1 MLNSLRAII
10 QEVHSESD
18 LRRVLE
24 LMVERI
30 HEAMGVDV
38 CSVYLCDEENDRHLL
53 VASHGLKQDMIGKA
67 SLKKGKGLVS
77 YVAGRAEPINLKN
90 ARLHPRF
97 ELIEGIGEE
106 IFPSFLGVPLI
117 AARRVLGV
125 LVVQGQEETRF
136 NEQEEAF
143 LVTLAAQLS
152 GIIAHT
158 DAMGGVPFVLQ
169 PSIPQIP
176 VDARYTGLRGA
187 PGIAHAR
194 AMVVQAPL
202 QLESITRRRI
212 TEIDEELERFDRALA
227 QARHEI
233 ATLAERLEGRVGKDE
248 QAVFDAYQ
256 HMLDDN
262 SLPLEIRNK
271 IREGNW
277 AQGAL
282 LDVVSEHS
290 RAFVNFEDE
299 YLRERGADVR
309 SIGRRLLDGLTEIN
323 HERQDVSEGVI
334 IIGEEITAD
343 IVAGFDEAHLEGIV
357 SARGSANSHLAI
369 LARALNVPT
378 VVGAVDLPILDLEG
392 QELIVDGHYGRVF
405 ANPSTH
411 LTQYFESLISEEA
424 EFNHEL
430 MALKNEPCITR
441 DGLRVRLWVN
451 IGLSSDLTR
460 SLDMGAEGI
469 GLFRTE
475 VPFMTSD
482 TFPTEEEQRLIYR
495 EQMEAFEPRPVTI
508 RTLDIGGDKSLSY
521 FPISE
526 DNPFLGWRGIRVMLD
541 HPDIFIAQT
550 RAMIAANAGL
560 ECPLRI
566 MLPMISNL
574 LEVAEAKALIAR
586 AYEEIRDEGL
596 DVKPPQV
603 GVMIEVPAAVYQADA
618 LAKCVD
624 FLAVGSNDLTQYMLA
639 VDRNNSRVAGLYQE
653 LHPAVIR
660 ALREVALAAHA
671 ESKPIGICGEMAG
684 TAPGAILLI
693 AMGYD
698 VLSMNAASIPRI
710 KWVLRQVGLIQ
721 ARRMLARVLRMSNAE
736 EVSRFMQ
743 EKIRAMGLERMMPR
757 QLPGSLAERV
767 PDGGA
772 HT

>member
-10 QEVHSESD
+10 QEVHSESETAS
-18 LRRVLE
+18 VLE
-24 LMVERI
+24 IIVERI

-38 CSVYLCDEENDRHLL
+38 CSVYLCDDENDRHLL
-53 VASHGLKQDMIGKA
+53 VASHGLNPDLVGKA
-67 SLKKGKGLVS
+67 FLKKGEGLVS

-90 ARLHPRF
+90 AKLHPRF
-97 ELIEGIGEE
+97 KLIEQSGEE
-106 IFPSFLGVPLI
+106 IFPSYLGVPLI
-117 AARRVLGV
+117 SARRVQGV
-125 LVVQGQEETRF
+125 LVVQGQDERRF

-143 LVTLAAQLS
+143 LVTLAAQLA
-152 GIIAHT
+152 GIIAHA
-158 DAMGGVPFVLQ
+158 DAMSGVPFVHQ
-169 PSIPQIP
+169 PSTPQLP
-176 VDARYTGLRGA
+176 LDARYMGVRGA

-194 AMVVQAPL
+194 AIVVQAPI
-202 QLESITRRRI
+202 QPESVTRRKVKD
-212 TEIDEELERFDRALA
+212 IDEELARFDRALE
-227 QARHEI
+227 QSRQEI
-233 ATLAERLEGRVGKDE
+233 ATLAGRLEGRVGRDE

-290 RAFVNFEDE
+290 RAFANFEDE
-299 YLRERGADVR
+299 YLRERAADVR
-309 SIGRRLLDGLTEIN
+309 SIGRRLLDGLTEIS
-323 HERQDVSEGVI
+323 HEHRDLSDGVI

-343 IVAGFDEAHLEGIV
+343 IVAGFDEKYLKGIV
-357 SARGSANSHLAI
+357 SARGSANSHVAI

-405 ANPSTH
+405 ANPSKH
-411 LTQYFESLISEEA
+411 LTEYFETLIDEEA

-430 MALKNEPCITR
+430 MALKDEPCETR
-441 DGLRVRLWVN
+441 DGLRIRLWVN

-469 GLFRTE
+469 GLYRTE
-475 VPFMTSD
+475 VPFMTSN
-482 TFPTEEEQRLIYR
+482 TFPTEEEQRIIYR
-495 EQMEAFEPRPVTI
+495 EQMEVFEPRPVTI
-508 RTLDIGGDKSLSY
+508 RTLDIGGDKSLNY

-526 DNPFLGWRGIRVMLD
+526 DNPFLGWRGIRVTLD
-541 HPDIFIAQT
+541 HPDIFMAQA

-560 ECPLRI
+560 NCPLRI
-566 MLPMISNL
+566 MLPMITNL
-574 LEVAEAKALIAR
+574 LEVQEAYALIDR
-586 AYEEIRDEGL
+586 AYQEIREEGV
-596 DVKPPQV
+596 DVKVPQV
-603 GVMIEVPAAVYQADA
+603 GVMIEVPAAVYQAKEIA
-618 LAKCVD
+618 SKVD

-639 VDRNNSRVAGLYQE
+639 VDRNNARVADLYQE
-653 LHPAVIR
+653 LHPAVIS
-660 ALREVALAAHA
+660 ALREVAVAAHT

-698 VLSMNAASIPRI
+698 VLSMNAANIPRI
-710 KWVLRQVGLIQ
+710 KWVLRQISLMQ
-721 ARRMLARVLRMSNAE
+721 ARRILARVLRMSDAKE
-736 EVSRFMQ
+736 IADFMQ
-743 EKIRAMGLERMMPR
+743 DQIRALGLERMMPR
-757 QLPGSLAERV
+757 HLPSSV
-767 PDGGA
+767 SSVQ
-772 HT
+772 

>member
-10 QEVHSESD
+10 QEVHSEGD
-18 LRRVLE
+18 LGRVLE
-24 LMVERI
+24 IVVERI

-38 CSVYLCDEENDRHLL
+38 CSVYLRDDENERYLL
-53 VASHGLKQDMIGKA
+53 VASHGLNPDAIGKA
-67 SLKKGKGLVS
+67 FLKKGEGLVS

-90 ARLHPRF
+90 AKLHPRF
-97 ELIEGIGEE
+97 KLLEGSGEE
-106 IFPSFLGVPLI
+106 VFPSFLGVPLI
-117 AARRVLGV
+117 SSRRTRGV
-125 LVVQGQEETRF
+125 IVVQGQDERRF

-143 LVTLAAQLS
+143 LVTLGAQLA
-152 GIIAHT
+152 GIVAHA
-158 DAMGGVPFVLQ
+158 DAMGGVPWVLQ
-169 PSIPQIP
+169 PSSPQIP
-176 VDARYTGLRGA
+176 VDARFTGVRGA

-194 AMVVQAPL
+194 AIVVQAPI
-202 QLESITRRRI
+202 QPESATRRKVSNV
-212 TEIDEELERFDRALA
+212 EEELAHFDRALE
-227 QARHEI
+227 QAREEI
-233 ATLAERLEGRVGKDE
+233 ASLAKRLTGRIGKDE

-262 SLPLEIRNK
+262 SLPLEIRIK

-290 RAFVNFEDE
+290 RAFANFEDE
-299 YLRERGADVR
+299 YLRERAADVR
-309 SIGRRLLDGLTEIN
+309 SIGRRLLDGLTEIS
-323 HERQDVSEGVI
+323 HEDRDLSDGVI

-343 IVAGFDEAHLEGIV
+343 IVAGFEEKHLKGIV
-357 SARGSANSHLAI
+357 SARGSANSHVAI

-405 ANPSTH
+405 ANPSRP
-411 LTQYFESLISEEA
+411 LTEYFESRILEEA

-430 MALKNEPCITR
+430 MALKNEPCETQ
-441 DGLRVRLWVN
+441 DGLRIRLWVN

-475 VPFMTSD
+475 VPFMTSP
-482 TFPTEEEQRLIYR
+482 TFPTEEDQRVIYR

-508 RTLDIGGDKSLSY
+508 RTLDIGGDKSLNY
-521 FPISE
+521 FPIVE
-526 DNPFLGWRGIRVMLD
+526 DNPFLGWRGIRVTLD
-541 HPDIFIAQT
+541 RPDIFIAQA
-550 RAMIAANAGL
+550 RAMIAANSGL
-560 ECPLRI
+560 KCQLRI

-574 LEVAEAKALIAR
+574 LEVEEALKLIDR
-586 AYEEIRDEGL
+586 AYSEIREEGVE
-596 DVKPPQV
+596 VKQPQV
-603 GVMIEVPAAVYQADA
+603 GVMIEVPAAVFQAREI
-618 LAKCVD
+618 AKKVD

-639 VDRNNSRVAGLYQE
+639 VDRNNSRVAELYQE
-653 LHPAVIR
+653 LHPAVIW
-660 ALREVALAAHA
+660 ALREVAVAAHS

-710 KWVLRQVGLIQ
+710 KWVLRQVTLMQ
-721 ARRMLARVLRMSNAE
+721 ARRALARVLHMANAE
-736 EVSRFMQ
+736 EINAFMHDQIVSL
-743 EKIRAMGLERMMPR
+743 GLERMMPR
-757 QLPGSLAERV
+757 HIPDSAEV
-767 PDGGA
+767 Q
-772 HT
+772 

>member
-10 QEVHSESD
+10 QEVHSESE
-18 LRRVLE
+18 LGRVLD
-24 LMVERI
+24 LIVERI

-38 CSVYLCDEENDRHLL
+38 CSVYLCDDENDRHLL
-53 VASHGLKQDMIGKA
+53 VASHGLEESAVGNA
-67 SLKKGKGLVS
+67 ALKKGEGLVS
-77 YVAGRAEPINLKN
+77 YVAGRAEPINLRN
-90 ARLHPRF
+90 AKLHPRF
-97 ELIEGIGEE
+97 KLIKGIGEE

-117 AARRVLGV
+117 SARRVHGV
-125 LVVQGQEETRF
+125 LVVQGQEERRF

-143 LVTLAAQLS
+143 LVTLGAQLA
-152 GIIAHT
+152 GIIAHA
-158 DAMGGVPFVLQ
+158 DAMSGVPFVHQ
-169 PSIPQIP
+169 PSPPHVP
-176 VDARYTGLRGA
+176 VDARYMGLRGA

-194 AMVVQAPL
+194 AIVVQAPI
-202 QLESITRRRI
+202 QPESVTRRRVAN
-212 TEIDEELERFDRALA
+212 IDEELERFERALT
-227 QARHEI
+227 QAREQI
-233 ATLAERLEGRVGKDE
+233 AALADRLEGRVGKDE

-262 SLPLEIRNK
+262 SLPAEIRNK

-290 RAFVNFEDE
+290 RAFANFEDE
-299 YLRERGADVR
+299 YLRERAADVR
-309 SIGRRLLDGLTEIN
+309 SIGRRLLDGLTEIS
-323 HERQDVSEGVI
+323 HEQRNLSDGVV

-343 IVAGFDEAHLEGIV
+343 IVAGFDEKYLKGIV
-357 SARGSANSHLAI
+357 STRGSANSHVAI

-405 ANPSTH
+405 ANPSKA
-411 LTQYFESLISEEA
+411 LVEYFDSVIQEEA

-430 MALKNEPCITR
+430 KALKDEACETR
-441 DGLRVRLWVN
+441 DGLRIRLWVN

-475 VPFMTSD
+475 VPFMTSQ

-495 EQMEAFEPRPVTI
+495 EQMEAFNPRPVTI

-521 FPISE
+521 FPIRE
-526 DNPFLGWRGIRVMLD
+526 DNPFLGWRGIRVTLD
-541 HPDIFIAQT
+541 HPDIFIAQA

-560 ECPLRI
+560 ECQLRI

-574 LEVAEAKALIAR
+574 LEVEEASALIDR
-586 AYEEIRDEGL
+586 AYEEICEEGL
-596 DVKPPQV
+596 KVKRPQV
-603 GVMIEVPAAVYQADA
+603 GAMIEVPAAVYQARLIA
-618 LAKCVD
+618 AKLD

-639 VDRNNSRVAGLYQE
+639 VDRNNSRVAGLYRE
-653 LHPAVIR
+653 LHPAVIW
-660 ALREVALAAHA
+660 ALREVAVAAHQ

-684 TAPGAILLI
+684 SASGAILLV

-698 VLSMNAASIPRI
+698 VLSMNASNIPRI
-710 KWVLRQVGLIQ
+710 KWVLRQISLMQ
-721 ARRMLARVLRMSNAE
+721 ARRILARVLRMSDADE
-736 EVSRFMQ
+736 IQKFMRDQIVSL
-743 EKIRAMGLERMMPR
+743 GLERMMP
-757 QLPGSLAERV
+757 LHV
-767 PDGGA
+767 PDVFKA
-772 HT
+772 PS